1 MSLTNIEYG
10 SIASSDILNKN
21 FSLLNNKISANN
33 DAISA
38 ELSSVL
44 SNIASINLKLNELSD
59 EISDTHFT
67 LISQINDLKNRI
79 QNVVN
84 EVNLLP
90 DWSEILS
97 IEKLTN
103 FNVESNGY
111 LYLVPQNDNASVD
124 INGALIDILA
134 PIFIPVKTGDVI
146 NSTSEWNTI
155 SFLPIYNV
163 LFDRNQ

>member
-79 QNVVN
+79 QFAVN

-90 DWSEILS
+90 DWKEMLS

-111 LYLVPQNDNASVD
+111 LYLVPKNDNARVD

-134 PIFIPVKTGDVI
+134 PAFIPVKIGDVI
-146 NSTSEWNTI
+146 NSASEWNTI
-155 SFLPIYNV
+155 SFLQIYNV
-163 LFDRNQ
+163 QLDRNQ

>member
-1 MSLTNIEYG
+1 MTLNNIEYG

-33 DAISA
+33 DVISA
-38 ELSSVL
+38 ELSSVM

-59 EISDTHFT
+59 EISDAHFM

-79 QNVVN
+79 QIVIND
-84 EVNLLP
+84 VNLLP
-90 DWSEILS
+90 EWKEIIS
-97 IEKLTN
+97 VEKLIDLN
-103 FNVESNGY
+103 IESNGY
-111 LYLVPQNDNASVD
+111 LYLVPQNGNAKVD
-124 INGALIDILA
+124 INGALIDVSS
-134 PIFIPVKTGDVI
+134 PIFIPIKFGDVI
-146 NSTSEWNTI
+146 NSTSEWSAI